1 MSLFNIFFSLFKINI
16 IIVVL
21 SSSVMALTP
30 IKISLDWLLNPHH
43 APLILGIEKGIFEAE
58 GLDVT
63 LIGSIGSLEGCK
75 QVSAR
80 NVDFAITNEP
90 QLFIQTAKGLNLK
103 SVCTLIPTPL
113 EVFISRVPLSEL
125 KGKRIGH
132 CSSGVG
138 FSAAVLKEI
147 LEKQNIE
154 LDEVDLIYTR
164 QGLMTTFISGQ
175 VDAVTNLYQP
185 YEVADLK
192 SHIQDFLIYPFEE
205 IGIPSFAAMILVSHS
220 KVPAEIQDKLINGL
234 QKSCEFLKTYPDEA
248 WSIFISHKTE
258 LDTPIN
264 RQEWKNIIALFEVQ
278 KLDGENPRLENL
290 KIFLRKHE
298 LIA

>member
-1 MSLFNIFFSLFKINI
+1 MKFLKVLI
-16 IIVVL
+16 ITL
-21 SSSVMALTP
+21 ALTLPAAALTP
-30 IKISLDWLLNPHH
+30 IRISLDWLLNPHH
-43 APLILGIEKGIFEAE
+43 ALLVIGIEKGFFEAE

-75 QVSAR
+75 QVSAQ

-90 QLFIQTAKGLNLK
+90 QLLIQAAKGMDLK
-103 SVCTLIPTPL
+103 SVCTLIPIPL
-113 EVFISRVPLSEL
+113 EVFISRVPLSVL

-147 LEKQNIE
+147 LEKQNIR
-154 LDEVDLIYTR
+154 LDEIDLIYTR
-164 QGLMTTFISGQ
+164 QGLMTAFISGQ

-192 SHIQDFLIYPFEE
+192 SHIQDFFVYPFEE
-205 IGIPSFAAMILVSHS
+205 IGIPTFAAMILVSHS
-220 KVPAEIQDKLINGL
+220 KVSAEIQDKLINTL
-234 QKSCEFLKTYPDEA
+234 QKTCAFLKAYPDEA
-248 WSIFISHKTE
+248 WKIFINHKAE

-264 RQEWKNIIALFEVQ
+264 HQEWKNIIALFEVQ
-278 KLDGENPRLENL
+278 KLEGENPRLDALSDFL
-290 KIFLRKHE
+290 KKHE